1 MLQAIKTFFQQ
12 HIDAEVHRP
21 ETSEHGLHLAT
32 AALLMEMTRADFTRR
47 PEELELVASLVQR
60 EFGLSGEETRELAEL
75 AEAEA
80 REAVSLYQFTGL
92 INEHF
97 SPQEKVRVVEMLWQV
112 AYADRVLDKYEESLV
127 RKVAEL
133 LYVSHR
139 DFIRAKHRVQEALGL
154 E

>member
-1 MLQAIKTFFQQ
+1 MLRAIKTFFQQ

-21 ETSEHGLHLAT
+21 ETREHGLHLAT
-32 AALLMEMTRADFTRR
+32 AALLMEMSRADFTRR
-47 PEELELVASLVQR
+47 PEELALVEQLVRR
-60 EFGLSGEETRELAEL
+60 EFDLTEAETRELAQL

-97 SPQEKVRVVEMLWQV
+97 SPEEKVRVVEMLWQV

-133 LYVSHR
+133 LYVPHR
-139 DFIRAKHRVQEALGL
+139 DFIRAKHRIQETLGL
-154 E
+154 S

>member
-1 MLQAIKTFFQQ
+1 MLHAIKTFFQQ

-21 ETSEHGLHLAT
+21 ETREHGLRLAT

-47 PEELELVASLVQR
+47 PEELRMVASLVQG
-60 EFGLSGEETRELAEL
+60 EFGLTGEETRELAEL

-80 REAVSLYQFTGL
+80 HEAVSLYQFTGL

-97 SPQEKVRVVEMLWQV
+97 SQEEKVRVVEMLWQV
-112 AYADRVLDKYEESLV
+112 AYADRELDKYEESLV

-154 E
+154 T